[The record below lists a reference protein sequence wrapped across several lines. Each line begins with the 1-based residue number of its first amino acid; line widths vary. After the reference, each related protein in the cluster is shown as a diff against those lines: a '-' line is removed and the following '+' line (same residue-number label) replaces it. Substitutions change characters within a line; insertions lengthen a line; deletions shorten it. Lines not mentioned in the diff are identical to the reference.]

1 MGTWEPVVSQLDH
14 SSIIAAY
21 KSGAAVSDIA
31 DEHGA
36 RDYHIR
42 SVLKKNGLKI
52 IKGRIKSSFVPH
64 NKINIDSSLVVGLVK
79 SGITFKEISEQLDCS
94 IHVVRSR
101 CYAVGVKS
109 PGFCFEEA
117 TNLEE
122 QIGSLAYSKLSDAE
136 WLFTAYV
143 VNRKPSRIIASEL
156 DCGKKAVL
164 SALRRHKIEVRKGPG
179 NRGRFRSKNQ
189 KSNDFW
195 CDSYWEWVIS
205 NRLDDDDKVVK
216 FIKNP
221 FPIFYIDEEQQ
232 QRKYIPDFLVI
243 LKDKQIL
250 IEVKPDGL
258 LPYVETKIRAANRSM
273 FDFYVMNIDDS
284 FPWL

>member
-1 MGTWEPVVSQLDH
+1 MGTWKPVVSRLDH
-14 SSIIAAY
+14 PSIIAAY
-21 KSGAAVSDIA
+21 KSGAAVTDIA
-31 DEHGA
+31 DKHDVK
-36 RDYHIR
+36 DYHIR

-52 IKGRIKSSFVPH
+52 IKGRFKSSYNPH
-64 NKINIDSSLVVGLVK
+64 NKSDIDGSQIISLAK
-79 SGITFKEISEQLDCS
+79 SGITFKEISERLNCS
-94 IHVVRSR
+94 IHIVRSR
-101 CYAVGVKS
+101 CYAAGVKS
-109 PGFCFEEA
+109 PGFCFKEA

-122 QIGSLAYSKLSDAE
+122 QVGSLAYNKLSDVE

-143 VNRKPSRIIASEL
+143 VNRKPSRVIASEL
-156 DCGKKAVL
+156 NCGKKAVL

-179 NRGRFRSKNQ
+179 NRGRFKSKNQ

-221 FPIFYIDEEQQ
+221 FPIFYLDKERK
-232 QRKYIPDFLVI
+232 QRRYIPDFLVI
-243 LKDKQIL
+243 LKDRQIL

-258 LPYVETKIRAANRSM
+258 LPYVETKIKAANRST
-273 FDFYVMNIDDS
+273 FEFYVMNVDDS
-284 FPWL
+284 FPW